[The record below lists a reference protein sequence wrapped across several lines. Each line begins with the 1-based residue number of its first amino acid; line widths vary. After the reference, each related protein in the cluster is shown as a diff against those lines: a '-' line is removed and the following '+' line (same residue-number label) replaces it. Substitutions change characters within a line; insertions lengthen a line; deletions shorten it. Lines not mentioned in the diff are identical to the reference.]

1 MLSSFFEN
9 PLSPTWTAKLKLE
22 HGFSEKRTKDFE
34 LLEHEVG
41 LGAQKV
47 KKDQGGK
54 KETHEQTEIVG
65 TSNQNGY

>member
-1 MLSSFFEN
+1 MQTMLSSFFEN

-41 LGAQKV
+41 LGA
-47 KKDQGGK
+47 
-54 KETHEQTEIVG
+54 
-65 TSNQNGY
+65 